1 MPVDTSVK
9 KRTKLK
15 AASITPP
22 SKKFKQAA
30 VTQQRPISSFF
41 HSPAKSS
48 VKGKEVIVIEDS
60 DSDDYPQSSTQAAT
74 AHGGNGNLESSKN
87 CVLQP
92 PEEGQM
98 SSLRY
103 VKEKSGHDLA
113 GTSGFFHEKLNATS
127 NGTVISSLTEGQG
140 SDDGVHY
147 FSRNTKKIA
156 GDELAIT
163 SNIITSASKD
173 SAEKIDFDHDPF
185 TFDPSQL
192 AATSWPK
199 GRLPYSILVGVYV
212 QVSSTKSRLA
222 IIRILTKYV
231 QNPSLTWCLCMLN
244 KCHQCH
250 PAVSFICSCILHH
263 QI

>member
-1 MPVDTSVK
+1 MIIFHRPSTACLALYISKMSVDTSVK

-48 VKGKEVIVIEDS
+48 VNGKEVIVIEDS

-74 AHGGNGNLESSKN
+74 AHGGNSDLESAKK
-87 CVLQP
+87 CVLQL

-103 VKEKSGHDLA
+103 VKEKGEHDLA
-113 GTSGFFHEKLNATS
+113 RSSEFFHERLKATP
-127 NGTVISSLTEGQG
+127 NGTAISSLTEGQG
-140 SDDGVHY
+140 SNDRVHY
-147 FSRNTKKIA
+147 FSRNTKRIA
-156 GDELAIT
+156 GDELAIP
-163 SNIITSASKD
+163 SNITTSASKD
-173 SAEKIDFDHDPF
+173 LAEKIDFDHDPF
-185 TFDPSQL
+185 TFDPSQI

-199 GRLPYSILVGVYV
+199 GRLPYSILVNVYV

-231 QNPSLTWCLCMLN
+231 HNPSLTW
-244 KCHQCH
+244 
-250 PAVSFICSCILHH
+250 
-263 QI
+263 